1 MTLDTDIFQLIHGF
15 AGKSILADNLVV
27 LAARY
32 VPYLLVIGF
41 FLLLADVR
49 GARRRIFMF
58 AQAAVIALISR
69 GVIVE
74 TIRFF
79 YDRPRPFE
87 QLGFEPLIS
96 QSALEPSF
104 PSGHAAFFFALAIAV
119 WQMNRTWGIWYLVA
133 AFLNGFARIFSGV
146 HWPLDIV
153 AGALVGMLSAVL
165 LIWFMRRYYPHPP
178 EAVPAGVRT
187 EDAGD
192 TGKSGENGVL
202 T

>member
-1 MTLDTDIFQLIHGF
+1 MTLDTDIFQFIHAF
-15 AGKSILADNLVV
+15 AGRSILADNVAV

-41 FLLLADVR
+41 FMLLMDVR
-49 GARRRIFMF
+49 GARRRVFFF
-58 AQAAVIALISR
+58 AQTAIIALVSR

-104 PSGHAAFFFALAIAV
+104 PSGHAAFFFGLAIAV
-119 WQMNRTWGIWYLVA
+119 WQVSRMWGIWYLA
-133 AFLNGFARIFSGV
+133 AAALNGIARVFSGV
-146 HWPLDIV
+146 HWPLDV
-153 AGALVGMLSAVL
+153 AAGALIGIIAAVCVAV
-165 LIWFMRRYYPHPP
+165 FMRRYYPHPP
-178 EAVPAGVRT
+178 EVLLAA
-187 EDAGD
+187 EAGD
-192 TGKSGENGVL
+192 EPARLN
-202 T
+202 